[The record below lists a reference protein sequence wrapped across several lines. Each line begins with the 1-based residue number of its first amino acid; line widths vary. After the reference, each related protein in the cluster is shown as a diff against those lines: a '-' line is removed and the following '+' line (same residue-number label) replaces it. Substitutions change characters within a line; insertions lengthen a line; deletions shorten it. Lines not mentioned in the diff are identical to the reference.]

1 MTSTK
6 SSFAFI
12 SVARLL
18 IGAMIL
24 SLCITTGASAQVGT
38 IDAGTTLN
46 VRTNQTIDV
55 KENNGQTFT
64 GVVDQDVMN
73 RQGTVAIPR
82 GSNVE
87 LVVRNVSNNEMALD
101 VNAITVNGQ
110 RYTVDTQD
118 NVITSERKEG
128 IGANKRTGKYVGGGA
143 VLGAIIGAI
152 AGGGKGAAIGA
163 GVGAGAGAGTQV
175 LTRGKSVNV
184 PAESLL
190 TFRLQQPLQTGF
202 AASSDAR
209 RYKPGYNNNDYNN
222 SAAYR
227 AGLAAGRSDS
237 DRNLA
242 RNSRT
247 SRWTSAQDRRDYQTG
262 YDRGYDGTANDTS
275 INNNSSSSSSSS
287 NGTGSIHVGSDN
299 NVTWQAPAAARVYVR
314 ADNDPEQLFADG
326 QSGTQAAPW
335 IMDGHTYLF
344 MLRDQN
350 GNEIAR
356 DRVDLRRSR
365 RYNR

>member
-6 SSFAFI
+6 SSFAFN

-24 SLCITTGASAQVGT
+24 SLCIATGASAQVGT

-55 KENNGQTFT
+55 KENNGQTFS

-118 NVITSERKEG
+118 NVINSQQKEG

-152 AGGGKGAAIGA
+152 AGGGKGAAIG
-163 GVGAGAGAGTQV
+163 
-175 LTRGKSVNV
+175 
-184 PAESLL
+184 
-190 TFRLQQPLQTGF
+190 
-202 AASSDAR
+202 
-209 RYKPGYNNNDYNN
+209 
-222 SAAYR
+222 
-227 AGLAAGRSDS
+227 
-237 DRNLA
+237 
-242 RNSRT
+242 
-247 SRWTSAQDRRDYQTG
+247 W
-262 YDRGYDGTANDTS
+262 
-275 INNNSSSSSSSS
+275 
-287 NGTGSIHVGSDN
+287 
-299 NVTWQAPAAARVYVR
+299 
-314 ADNDPEQLFADG
+314 
-326 QSGTQAAPW
+326 
-335 IMDGHTYLF
+335 
-344 MLRDQN
+344 
-350 GNEIAR
+350 
-356 DRVDLRRSR
+356 RRSR
-365 RYNR
+365 SRSSGPDSGQERKCSSRILVDVPFAATAANRIRRQQRCPAL

>member
-1 MTSTK
+1 MQGSSKGEKNMTSTK

-24 SLCITTGASAQVGT
+24 SLCIATGASAQVGT
-38 IDAGTTLN
+38 IDAGTTVN

-118 NVITSERKEG
+118 NVINSQQKEG
-128 IGANKRTGKYVGGGA
+128 LGANKRTGKYVGGGA

-163 GVGAGAGAGTQV
+163 GAGAAAGAGVQV
-175 LTRGKSVNV
+175 LTRGSSVDV

-190 TFRLQQPLQTGF
+190 TFRLQQPMYTT
-202 AASSDAR
+202 ASAR
-209 RYKPGYNNNDYNN
+209 FKPQYGADYNY

-227 AGLAAGRSDS
+227 AGAAAGQADR
-237 DRNLA
+237 DRNLPRNA
-242 RNSRT
+242 RST
-247 SRWTSAQDRRDYQTG
+247 RWTSAQDRRDYEAG
-262 YDRGYDGTANDTS
+262 YNRGYSGDVTAGDLS
-275 INNNSSSSSSSS
+275 YG
-287 NGTGSIHVGSDN
+287 NG
-299 NVTWQAPAAARVYVR
+299 
-314 ADNDPEQLFADG
+314 
-326 QSGTQAAPW
+326 
-335 IMDGHTYLF
+335 
-344 MLRDQN
+344 
-350 GNEIAR
+350 
-356 DRVDLRRSR
+356 
-365 RYNR
+365 